1 MRASLRDLD
10 DLNKELVPVEKRL
23 EELIRITDPRLPKP
37 KKDCDVT
44 VKDARGKV
52 NVAEKHGKDVTKK
65 LEPIAQ

>member
-1 MRASLRDLD
+1 M
-10 DLNKELVPVEKRL
+10 PVEKRL